1 MKKTARYV
9 ISAALILCMVFALSA
24 CGFSTDSPA
33 GVLTRSAMALKDK
46 DSVSL
51 DIKVPVSISFSTS
64 ILGQDISMDLPLTLG
79 IDTKINGGNSHS
91 LISVSSTELGKATT
105 ESYSEKTDST
115 LVVYTLPYGEETW
128 YKNEVEIES
137 NAVSLEKLSFKELLA
152 LNSELEKMLA
162 DASMETSDKF
172 YTITVPAEDII
183 GNEFISARI
192 YSGMKQ
198 AFAQAG
204 NDTISDE
211 DIAKILSLLN
221 GSEIKLKIASDTFYP
236 VSAEISEI
244 AVGGETLSAFIDTD
258 DAILKELVPYLSAL
272 DAKLSLRCDI
282 SDIGETDAASV
293 TVPDEVR
300 EAALESAVLH

>member
-1 MKKTARYV
+1 
-9 ISAALILCMVFALSA
+9 
-24 CGFSTDSPA
+24 
-33 GVLTRSAMALKDK
+33 
-46 DSVSL
+46 
-51 DIKVPVSISFSTS
+51 
-64 ILGQDISMDLPLTLG
+64 MDLPLTLG
-79 IDTKINGGNSHS
+79 IDTTINGGKLHS

-204 NDTISDE
+204 NDSISDE

-236 VSAEISEI
+236 VSAEISEC
-244 AVGGETLSAFIDTD
+244 AVG
-258 DAILKELVPYLSAL
+258 
-272 DAKLSLRCDI
+272 
-282 SDIGETDAASV
+282 
-293 TVPDEVR
+293 
-300 EAALESAVLH
+300 

>member
-1 MKKTARYV
+1 
-9 ISAALILCMVFALSA
+9 
-24 CGFSTDSPA
+24 
-33 GVLTRSAMALKDK
+33 
-46 DSVSL
+46 
-51 DIKVPVSISFSTS
+51 
-64 ILGQDISMDLPLTLG
+64 
-79 IDTKINGGNSHS
+79 
-91 LISVSSTELGKATT
+91 
-105 ESYSEKTDST
+105 
-115 LVVYTLPYGEETW
+115 
-128 YKNEVEIES
+128 
-137 NAVSLEKLSFKELLA
+137 
-152 LNSELEKMLA
+152 
-162 DASMETSDKF
+162 
-172 YTITVPAEDII
+172 
-183 GNEFISARI
+183 
-192 YSGMKQ
+192 MKQ

-204 NDTISDE
+204 NDSISDE